1 MSTVIE
7 QLEIELDSAEDV
19 AEQVRLL
26 NLISEEYQ
34 QTDPQQALAVA
45 RRGVALAV
53 REKYRPG
60 VAESYR
66 NTGLGHFYSGNYSSA
81 RIFLDRALRLY
92 REIGDIRGEIRSLSN
107 ISATCIQMLDY
118 RRAHEVLRNALE
130 LTERCNDPGYTTLVL
145 SNLGSLY
152 AYIGDYPQ
160 SLDFY
165 YRSLRAKEEAELP
178 NSAIANDLLNIGTI
192 HYTMQNYEKALP
204 LFTRALEIRKE
215 SGALYGQVIAL
226 SNLGLTYSDLG
237 DYDAGFVYDAE
248 AAAIAERLG
257 NPWMNGSTLSRVGW
271 HYRQKNEYERAE
283 ECFQKT
289 IEIGTEAHLDWVVMT
304 GQSELAKLRILTEE
318 YDEAIDLLNRSLL
331 LAEEGE
337 DHEGMI
343 EAHRLLSEIYEK
355 LGNAAQGFHHYKRHV
370 ELKEQLMSQEKQNAV
385 AEIQLRMEIETAD
398 KEREIFRLKS
408 ERLELEM
415 DHKAKELTSLAMQLV
430 QKNEFLDAVA
440 TRIKSLRNSDEGKRG
455 LDALLREVDG
465 NRNNEGEW
473 DQFEQQFRSIHY
485 DFTDRLAR
493 DYPSLS
499 PTELK
504 VCSLLKINLATK
516 EIANI
521 LCCSPRTVEDHRYR
535 IRTKLGITS
544 AKNLSSYLAGM

>member
-1 MSTVIE
+1 MSTVID

-45 RRGVALAV
+45 RRGVAVAV
-53 REKYRPG
+53 REKHRPG
-60 VAESYR
+60 IAESYR

-92 REIGDIRGEIRSLSN
+92 RELGDIRGEIRSLSN
-107 ISATCIQMLDY
+107 ISTTCIQMLDY

-130 LTERCNDPGYTTLVL
+130 LTERCNDPGYTALVL

-237 DYDAGFVYDAE
+237 DYDTGFVYDAE
-248 AAAIAERLG
+248 AAAIAEGLG

-318 YDEAIDLLNRSLL
+318 YDEAIDLLHRSLL

-355 LGNAAQGFHHYKRHV
+355 LGNAAQGFYHYKRHV

-440 TRIKSLRNSDEGKRG
+440 TRIKSLRNSDEGKQG